1 MISTG
6 FKVPVYLGSSFAF
19 ITAMSLAMKEMG
31 GDVSAAQ
38 TGGYLDWFSLC
49 SCRRQVFVLQVEMD

>member
-38 TGGYLDWFSLC
+38 TGVILTGFSLC
-49 SCRRQVFVLQVEMD
+49 PCGCRCSFCRYKMD